1 MNLYVY
7 AMHVSSVPLHEGGK
21 FAHGE
26 FEFVPHYGKA
36 KSHVQI
42 LHEAPRIP
50 YLHGI
55 TMPTKQKD
63 PEMWAAVHVAL
74 LRKHACCHEKS
85 CGKAEAVRH
94 IHVFPAKGRARVVA
108 PGADVRVVRDRTGVL
123 AEWKATEAHMQC
135 LADRADVSG
144 SHTDWNFFCA
154 RCLVTYMH
162 IELNLFVFCLSER
175 TLMM

>member
-1 MNLYVY
+1 MGSGACGFAAQTCMLSRKKLWQGG
-7 AMHVSSVPLHEGGK
+7 SS
-21 FAHGE
+21 
-26 FEFVPHYGKA
+26 
-36 KSHVQI
+36 S
-42 LHEAPRIP
+42 P
-50 YLHGI
+50 Y
-55 TMPTKQKD
+55 
-63 PEMWAAVHVAL
+63 
-74 LRKHACCHEKS
+74 
-85 CGKAEAVRH
+85 

-144 SHTDWNFFCA
+144 SHTDWNFFCV
-154 RCLVTYMH
+154 RCLVTYAN